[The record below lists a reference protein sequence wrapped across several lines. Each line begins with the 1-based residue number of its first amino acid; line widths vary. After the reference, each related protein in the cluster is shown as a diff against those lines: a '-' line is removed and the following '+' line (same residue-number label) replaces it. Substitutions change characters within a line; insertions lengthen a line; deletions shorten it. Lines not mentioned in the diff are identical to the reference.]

1 MKRIFVVILS
11 ASFLLSACATD
22 TSTAS
27 DEAKE
32 KETTVS
38 NGRDCDRTGSR
49 LGRCF

>member
-22 TSTAS
+22 TSIAS
-27 DEAKE
+27 DEAEE
-32 KETTVS
+32 KETTVPT
-38 NGRDCDRTGSR
+38 GRNCGITGSR